1 MTDSERQTIFD
12 AARDTVLAALPDAW
26 AVYAYGSFA
35 RGEEWPESDLDI
47 AVLLPPS
54 GRIPDL
60 LELVGAISER
70 VRRNVDV
77 VDLRRVGDVLRREVL
92 DSGRILFE
100 SDPENVLAWEASAM
114 SRYGHY
120 REEVRDL
127 LDDFR
132 RTGIGYGA

>member
-47 AVLLPPS
+47 AVLLPPN
-54 GRIPDL
+54 GHIPDL

-100 SDPENVLAWEASAM
+100 LDPEKVLAWEASAM